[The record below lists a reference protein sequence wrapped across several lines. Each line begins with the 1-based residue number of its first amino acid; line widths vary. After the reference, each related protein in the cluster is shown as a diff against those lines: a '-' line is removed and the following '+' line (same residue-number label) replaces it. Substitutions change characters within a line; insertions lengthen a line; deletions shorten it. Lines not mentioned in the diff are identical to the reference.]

1 MLKSS
6 LRKFTVATMTW
17 LSVTEYLYH
26 KWPRMCSVCRNHNSV
41 LSSFM
46 IYHRVSNYS
55 KTKSGICGAA
65 TTYSLGAPELTS
77 DFRGVRVARSLVFCV
92 MFCGSLFVPLSVFF
106 WPLSCLSFDLW
117 LLITS
122 LVSSNFSYNI
132 YVKIL
137 HSWLDGVFG
146 YDNKRSG
153 PMTVVESNKML
164 ELLLRWTISI

>member
-1 MLKSS
+1 
-6 LRKFTVATMTW
+6 
-17 LSVTEYLYH
+17 
-26 KWPRMCSVCRNHNSV
+26 
-41 LSSFM
+41 M
-46 IYHRVSNYS
+46 IYHRACNYS
-55 KTKSGICGAA
+55 NTKSGICGAA

-106 WPLSCLSFDLW
+106 WPLSCLSFDLR

-122 LVSSNFSYNI
+122 LVSSNFYYNI

-164 ELLLRWTISI
+164 ELLLR